1 MMNNKKVDRFSG
13 VLAPVLTPFNPDMQ
27 INNDLFLKHC
37 KFLAS
42 EGLGL
47 AVFGT
52 TSEGNSISVEE
63 KIELLHK
70 LIEAKIDPAIL
81 MPGTGCSA
89 LSDTIRLTKFSLDIG
104 CAGVL
109 MLPPFYYKEVTIEGL
124 YNYYSEVIQQIGSS
138 NLRIYLYH
146 IPPVAQV
153 PITIQLIEK
162 LIKNYPNIVVGIK
175 DSSGDWANTKA
186 MLDCQW
192 DDFRIFVGSENYLLQ
207 NMEHGGSGCISA
219 TANINPR
226 GIKEL
231 CDNWD
236 KENSHELQ
244 KYLTQI
250 RNSFSN
256 FPLIPALKS
265 YLAGYL
271 KEKIW
276 LLPRPPL
283 TPLSKTDTTLLAE
296 NLGNIN
302 FKFSN

>member
-52 TSEGNSISVEE
+52 TSEGNSISLEE
-63 KIELLHK
+63 KIELLQK

-192 DDFRIFVGSENYLLQ
+192 DDFRIFVGSENHLLQ
-207 NMEHGGSGCISA
+207 NMKYGGSGCISA

-231 CDNWD
+231 CDNWN

-244 KYLTQI
+244 KQLTQI

-265 YLAGYL
+265 YLARHL

-283 TPLSKTDTTLLAE
+283 TPLSKKDTNLLTE

-302 FKFSN
+302 FKFSG

>member
-1 MMNNKKVDRFSG
+1 MMNNKKVERFSG

-52 TSEGNSISVEE
+52 TSEGNSISLEE

-175 DSSGDWANTKA
+175 DSSGD
-186 MLDCQW
+186 
-192 DDFRIFVGSENYLLQ
+192 DFRIFVGSENYLLQ

-283 TPLSKTDTTLLAE
+283 TPLSKKDTTLLVE

>member
-1 MMNNKKVDRFSG
+1 M
-13 VLAPVLTPFNPDMQ
+13 
-27 INNDLFLKHC
+27 
-37 KFLAS
+37 
-42 EGLGL
+42 GL

-186 MLDCQW
+186 ML
-192 DDFRIFVGSENYLLQ
+192 V
-207 NMEHGGSGCISA
+207 
-219 TANINPR
+219 
-226 GIKEL
+226 
-231 CDNWD
+231 
-236 KENSHELQ
+236 
-244 KYLTQI
+244 
-250 RNSFSN
+250 
-256 FPLIPALKS
+256 
-265 YLAGYL
+265 
-271 KEKIW
+271 
-276 LLPRPPL
+276 
-283 TPLSKTDTTLLAE
+283 
-296 NLGNIN
+296 
-302 FKFSN
+302 